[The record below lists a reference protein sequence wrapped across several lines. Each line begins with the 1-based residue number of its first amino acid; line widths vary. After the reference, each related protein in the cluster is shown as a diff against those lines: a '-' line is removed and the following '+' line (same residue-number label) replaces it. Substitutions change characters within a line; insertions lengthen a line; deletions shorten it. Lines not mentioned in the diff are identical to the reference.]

1 MNNNFTGLRLLC
13 ASLVIITHSYELLGM
28 GKDAFYYYSLSKV
41 SLSHLAVNTFFVI
54 SGYLIFKS
62 AERSKNVFEF
72 IKKRFLRIYPAFFCA
87 VIFSLIVAAVFYLGS
102 TSFFLKNDTWS
113 FLYRN
118 LSILFLQHHIDGVFE
133 NHPIAA
139 INGSLWTIPYEILC
153 YAGVTL
159 LIIVP
164 FIKRYKK
171 PFIIT
176 LFIMLFI
183 INAYINITPN
193 LMHELGIFPTVT
205 SLGIYFLGGAL
216 MHYIKIQQINYRWL
230 LILAIACLLCVKF
243 SFWYMIFYIFWPIV
257 IIGIGLASFP
267 VINQVDKYVGD
278 ISYGIYLYA
287 FPVQQALIALEL
299 VEQPIHLIWLSLL
312 ITSVLAKVSWEY
324 VEKPFLKFKS
334 KQLIQIK

>member
-1 MNNNFTGLRLLC
+1 LDYSGSSDFIPRISNRVKHITLIDHHKTAFEMIDLWKKEDSIPSNCMYINIYIFLL
-13 ASLVIITHSYELLGM
+13 
-28 GKDAFYYYSLSKV
+28 
-41 SLSHLAVNTFFVI
+41 
-54 SGYLIFKS
+54 
-62 AERSKNVFEF
+62 
-72 IKKRFLRIYPAFFCA
+72 
-87 VIFSLIVAAVFYLGS
+87 
-102 TSFFLKNDTWS
+102 
-113 FLYRN
+113 
-118 LSILFLQHHIDGVFE
+118 
-133 NHPIAA
+133 
-139 INGSLWTIPYEILC
+139 
-153 YAGVTL
+153 
-159 LIIVP
+159 
-164 FIKRYKK
+164 
-171 PFIIT
+171 FIIT

-183 INAYINITPN
+183 INAYINITLN